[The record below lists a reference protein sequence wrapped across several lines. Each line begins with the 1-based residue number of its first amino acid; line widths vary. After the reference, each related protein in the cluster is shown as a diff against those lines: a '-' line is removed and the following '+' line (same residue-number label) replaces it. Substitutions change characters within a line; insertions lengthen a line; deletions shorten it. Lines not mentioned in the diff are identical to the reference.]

1 MSASRTPLAA
11 GDTSPA
17 PSSPSSPPSLPA
29 EQCLTPP
36 SVRRREARLAR
47 CAIAASHGR
56 GGGAEAEAA
65 GDSGSLERPRTGY
78 AADQVEAR
86 RVGRRQAEREGWR
99 GWEVEAERY
108 EGQRWGEGFVRADGT
123 VDWARLDAAT
133 VEEVGPAPNALLVAP
148 ETLFLRDSLDA
159 EPAML
164 PSAPSMTARL
174 GLGSLPSNTLPL
186 VLSVLY
192 IVFRAFGLGLPSHR
206 RTRSA
211 GQNGAGE
218 KVRMAAFERNSRE

>member
-29 EQCLTPP
+29 EHF
-36 SVRRREARLAR
+36 AR
-47 CAIAASHGR
+47 S
-56 GGGAEAEAA
+56 
-65 GDSGSLERPRTGY
+65 
-78 AADQVEAR
+78 
-86 RVGRRQAEREGWR
+86 GRRSGGRSGWR
-99 GWEVEAERY
+99 LWLVGAPANR
-108 EGQRWGEGFVRADGT
+108 RWGEGFVRADGT